1 MVLNKRTQVRKPLL
15 VRGPG
20 DPKALHPVRIT
31 RVTCLL
37 PSFFISPSTPRPKWQ
52 RGSQGQGLQGQLSA
66 CLTPRGLGTEPS
78 SGGRYSP
85 GHHEHQLF
93 PKGQEGQ
100 LLPNVGR
107 WVRVRVRPSE
117 SKTHPGSPHD
127 GRGGSESPSPQPPY
141 TQSLSLYCFS
151 LHLQPL
157 GAFTECTLPPVQLLH
172 STGHTRPPPFI
183 PCSPRWA
190 GG

>member
-1 MVLNKRTQVRKPLL
+1 MKGALGSLVLNKRAQVRKPLL

-20 DPKALHPVRIT
+20 DPKALHPLRIT

-52 RGSQGQGLQGQLSA
+52 RGSQGQGLQGQLSV

-85 GHHEHQLF
+85 GHREHQLF

-100 LLPNVGR
+100 LHPKVGR
-107 WVRVRVRPSE
+107 GVRVRVRPYE
-117 SKTHPGSPHD
+117 SKAPPGSPQD
-127 GRGGSESPSPQPPY
+127 GWGLWVTLHPTPHPHTQP
-141 TQSLSLYCFS
+141 FS
-151 LHLQPL
+151 LL
-157 GAFTECTLPPVQLLH
+157 FPPALAV
-172 STGHTRPPPFI
+172 S
-183 PCSPRWA
+183 
-190 GG
+190 